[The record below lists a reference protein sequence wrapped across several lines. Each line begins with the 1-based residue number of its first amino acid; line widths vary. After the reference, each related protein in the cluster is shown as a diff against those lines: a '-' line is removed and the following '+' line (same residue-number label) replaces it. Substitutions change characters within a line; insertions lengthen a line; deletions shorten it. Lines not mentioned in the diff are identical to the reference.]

1 MKKRVTLWLTVA
13 LSFVLAGSAMAED
26 APEAQTEAVEAAQ
39 TEAYEEEEIF
49 ADWNQD
55 APALQ
60 TLIDYVET
68 VTDESSEDYIPPVDR
83 IAVFDMDGTICGELY
98 PTYLEYYALAWRILK
113 DPSIEPDAEM
123 LAIGREIRDHALD
136 KSFPEDMPMQH
147 AIQAAR
153 AYSGMTLNEFSDFIT
168 EILLRDVDGF
178 EGMTYGEAL
187 YSPIL
192 EVIEYLADNDFKV
205 YIVSGSDRFLCRT
218 LFEGHVDI
226 PEERIIGMDVA
237 VEATHQGDVD
247 GLDYVYSA
255 DDEVV
260 RTDRLLIKN
269 LKMNKV
275 CQIVRE
281 IGRQP
286 VLSFGNSSG
295 DVSMHN
301 FTIHNNKYK
310 SAAFMLV
317 ADDSERDYGD
327 PEKTEPLKEKWA
339 ESGYQVISM
348 RDDFRTIYGDDVV
361 KTGTFRWMDE
371 LADDRGEGSPVFKG
385 AHYAEKAAEDQAS
398 ADAAQA
404 PAAEAS
410 ADAAQAPAAEASA
423 DTAQAPAVEAPADA
437 AQAPAAEPA
446 QAADGEDAEVQ
457 YIMYLGTND
466 KDTNEPVASREA
478 CMEKAKAILIDM
490 FGGYTIQEAEGGWKD
505 ENGEVAQEYTLVIY
519 LNDTTSEQVHAA
531 ADIMLDEFH
540 QSSVMILENPLKT
553 EFYGG

>member
-1 MKKRVTLWLTVA
+1 
-13 LSFVLAGSAMAED
+13 
-26 APEAQTEAVEAAQ
+26 
-39 TEAYEEEEIF
+39 
-49 ADWNQD
+49 
-55 APALQ
+55 
-60 TLIDYVET
+60 
-68 VTDESSEDYIPPVDR
+68 
-83 IAVFDMDGTICGELY
+83 
-98 PTYLEYYALAWRILK
+98 
-113 DPSIEPDAEM
+113 
-123 LAIGREIRDHALD
+123 
-136 KSFPEDMPMQH
+136 
-147 AIQAAR
+147 
-153 AYSGMTLNEFSDFIT
+153 
-168 EILLRDVDGF
+168 
-178 EGMTYGEAL
+178 
-187 YSPIL
+187 
-192 EVIEYLADNDFKV
+192 
-205 YIVSGSDRFLCRT
+205 
-218 LFEGHVDI
+218 
-226 PEERIIGMDVA
+226 
-237 VEATHQGDVD
+237 
-247 GLDYVYSA
+247 
-255 DDEVV
+255 
-260 RTDRLLIKN
+260 
-269 LKMNKV
+269 
-275 CQIVRE
+275 
-281 IGRQP
+281 
-286 VLSFGNSSG
+286 
-295 DVSMHN
+295 
-301 FTIHNNKYK
+301 
-310 SAAFMLV
+310 
-317 ADDSERDYGD
+317 
-327 PEKTEPLKEKWA
+327 
-339 ESGYQVISM
+339 M

-410 ADAAQAPAAEASA
+410 
-423 DTAQAPAVEAPADA
+423 ADA